1 MADMLKLSKAMV
13 IGKRIDGLQIVGGK
27 KRYSLFNLDF
37 LFVAPRRTIGVLV
50 AGAVNTIS

>member
-13 IGKRIDGLQIVGGK
+13 IGKRIGGLQIVGGK